1 MEVGPQPVWM
11 KLGKGPFQM
20 SGVEHSG
27 VCTVARVGDY
37 MGVVER
43 RRLGSEILIQLF
55 YGSPYVCNKTPLPQQ
70 RVYGKLR
77 HWL

>member
-1 MEVGPQPVWM
+1 
-11 KLGKGPFQM
+11 M

-27 VCTVARVGDY
+27 IYTVVRVRNY
-37 MGVVER
+37 MRVVER
-43 RRLGSEILIQLF
+43 RRPGSEISIELF

-77 HWL
+77 H

>member
-1 MEVGPQPVWM
+1 MWM
-11 KLGKGPFQM
+11 KFGKGLFQM

-27 VCTVARVGDY
+27 VCTVVRVGDY
-37 MGVVER
+37 MEVNER
-43 RRLGSEILIQLF
+43 RRPGSEILIELF

-77 HWL
+77 HQL